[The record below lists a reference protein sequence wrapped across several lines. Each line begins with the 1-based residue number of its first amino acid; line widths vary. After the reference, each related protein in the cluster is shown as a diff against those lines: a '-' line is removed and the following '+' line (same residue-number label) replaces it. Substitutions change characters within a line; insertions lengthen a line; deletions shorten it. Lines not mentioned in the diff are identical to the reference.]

1 MDRAEF
7 ALRLYRWAGAEWKS
21 ELASDCARL
30 MAVPSRTLRRVAERL
45 LALPT
50 SDRERAAAG
59 LLKRFHSEAVTALG
73 DRVLPEEQALV
84 DRVLKMPLRVSPP
97 IPPVDRKLL
106 RRSVR
111 ERLTAMTG
119 AKPDR
124 SYETGV
130 EWRHVQRVGAVE
142 LLTYVDTGGRPVR
155 QVEYS
160 QDVRSLDGLEIK
172 RFISLA
178 SWLGITSATRF
189 DLVAPGEE
197 EMAAAQVVSL
207 ARYFADVLQQIC
219 PPEAA

>member
-7 ALRLYRWAGAEWKS
+7 ALRLYRWAGEEWKT

-30 MAVPSRTLRRVAERL
+30 RAYPCRSLRRVAERL
-45 LALPT
+45 LALRK

-73 DRVLPEEQALV
+73 NRVLPEEQALV
-84 DRVLKMPLRVSPP
+84 DRVLKLPLMVPP
-97 IPPVDRKLL
+97 PVPPVDRKLL
-106 RRSVR
+106 RRAVR
-111 ERLTAMTG
+111 EKLTATTG

-142 LLTYVDTGGRPVR
+142 LLTYVDTGGRPAR

-160 QDVRSLDGLEIK
+160 QDVRSLEGLELK

-178 SWLGITSATRF
+178 SWLGITSTTRF
-189 DLVAPGEE
+189 DLVSPGEE
-197 EMAAAQVVSL
+197 EMAAGQIVAL
-207 ARYFADVLQQIC
+207 ARYFADALQQIC
-219 PPEAA
+219 LG